1 MDELQ
6 EYFNNILAHLDAMA
20 KRTIFMMGVEY
31 GKQKSREQESNFSGG
46 FSTEEKTETML
57 INLSGVSIN
66 SKPRADGRYQGYAM
80 RDGEKKYFY
89 GTPPKKYETRSKST
103 LKAHLPRIRQK
114 FSCNLLRADLFPFC
128 SDFFWQPDCAS
139 AKRWR

>member
-31 GKQKSREQESNFSGG
+31 GKQKSREQESNF
-46 FSTEEKTETML
+46 ML
-57 INLSGVSIN
+57 INLSGVSTN

-89 GTPPKKYETRSKST
+89 GTPPRRSTRQDPKV
-103 LKAHLPRIRQK
+103 P
-114 FSCNLLRADLFPFC
+114 
-128 SDFFWQPDCAS
+128 
-139 AKRWR
+139 